1 MLSCCKAAEV
11 ATDGYFDLAAS
22 AHRNVAIG
30 EELWEF
36 DAARRLIRLTRPD
49 VRLDFGAYGKGY
61 ALDCAASELR
71 RLGVT
76 QALLDGGTSSV
87 LAMGDDEFGNPWPVG
102 LRNPFVARPDAVG
115 TWPHNSGNCG

>member
-1 MLSCCKAAEV
+1 MWKPPADAALDGIERMERLLSWRDARSEVTRINREAVTRPVLVDFELAQILSCCKAAEV

-61 ALDCAASELR
+61 HST
-71 RLGVT
+71 G
-76 QALLDGGTSSV
+76 S
-87 LAMGDDEFGNPWPVG
+87 
-102 LRNPFVARPDAVG
+102 VG
-115 TWPHNSGNCG
+115 TTADSA